1 MRHEPS
7 RRIGNGLFWIIL
19 LATIAVDQLTKI
31 IVQMKM
37 VEHESIPLL
46 PNIFHLTY
54 ILNPG
59 AAFGML
65 ANKTFFFIA
74 VTVLV
79 VAAILYFYR
88 RVPEDQI
95 WLRLGLALQA
105 GGAVG
110 NLIDRFRTG
119 LVIDFF
125 DFRVWPVF
133 NVADT
138 AISIGVAL
146 IMLSLLLAP
155 DEEKKPVP
163 SSESTGSG
171 E

>member
-1 MRHEPS
+1 MSHGPS
-7 RRIGNGLFWIIL
+7 RRIGNGVFWIVL
-19 LATIAVDQLTKI
+19 AATIAVDQLTKV
-31 IVQMKM
+31 IVQTKM
-37 VEHESIPLL
+37 AEQESIPLIT
-46 PNIFHLTY
+46 NIFHLTY

-65 ANKTFFFIA
+65 ANKTLFFIA
-74 VTVLV
+74 ITMV
-79 VAAILYFYR
+79 VVGAILYFYR
-88 RVPEDQI
+88 RVPEEQV

-110 NLIDRFRTG
+110 NLIDRIRTG

-138 AISIGVAL
+138 AITIGVGL
-146 IMLSLLLAP
+146 IMVSLLFAP
-155 DEEKKPVP
+155 EEEKKALA
-163 SSESTGSG
+163 SG
-171 E
+171 ETAGPRE

>member
-1 MRHEPS
+1 MSHGAS
-7 RRIGNGLFWIIL
+7 RRIGNSVFWMIL
-19 LATIAVDQLTKI
+19 LSTIAVDQLTKV
-31 IVQMKM
+31 IVQAKM
-37 VEHESIPLL
+37 AEHESIPLI

-54 ILNPG
+54 VLNPG

-65 ANKTFFFIA
+65 ANKTVFFIA
-74 VTVLV
+74 VTLV
-79 VAAILYFYR
+79 VVGGILYFYR

-95 WLRLGLALQA
+95 WMRLGLALQA

-110 NLIDRFRTG
+110 NLIDRIRTG

-138 AISIGVAL
+138 AISIGVGL